1 MIDFAY
7 AKTIQNP
14 SFDRFGPMDHQ
25 SIMYAPTQLALKME
39 DVIGKIMMWL
49 ATMMVVIAVP
59 MEKRLEMEYVTK
71 KT

>member
-1 MIDFAY
+1 
-7 AKTIQNP
+7 
-14 SFDRFGPMDHQ
+14 MDHQ
-25 SIMYAPTQLALKME
+25 FTIHAPTQLALEME

-59 MEKRLEMEYVTK
+59 MEKKLEMEYVTK

>member
-1 MIDFAY
+1 
-7 AKTIQNP
+7 
-14 SFDRFGPMDHQ
+14 MDHQ
-25 SIMYAPTQLALKME
+25 SIMYAPTQLALEME

>member
-1 MIDFAY
+1 
-7 AKTIQNP
+7 
-14 SFDRFGPMDHQ
+14 MDHH
-25 SIMYAPTQLALKME
+25 SIIHVPTQLALEME
-39 DVIGKIMMWL
+39 DVIWKIMMQL

>member
-1 MIDFAY
+1 
-7 AKTIQNP
+7 
-14 SFDRFGPMDHQ
+14 MDHQ
-25 SIMYAPTQLALKME
+25 STIYAPTQLALEME

-59 MEKRLEMEYVTK
+59 MEKRLEMVNVIK

>member
-1 MIDFAY
+1 
-7 AKTIQNP
+7 
-14 SFDRFGPMDHQ
+14 MDHQ
-25 SIMYAPTQLALKME
+25 SIMCAPTQLALEME

-71 KT
+71 QT